1 MGPADREAILVVD
14 DHREF
19 VSALSQFL
27 EDEGHLV
34 IAAYTGEEGLT
45 ILRQTPISV
54 ALIDLVL
61 PDMRGVALMG
71 AARRLDSPP
80 EVIIMTGH
88 ATIDSAVTAVEDGAA
103 GYMVKPVDFNRLG
116 ELIGKLTER
125 RRLMRENARLSAE
138 VAERRKETDALLAV
152 SRAIS
157 STPDLQEAF
166 QRICQELVRVMG
178 ADSVSVYLH
187 QRGSDALAPFLAYQV
202 PQEQLEAVSTTPLPL
217 NEQGVALPIW
227 KERRPVYSDDVGG
240 DPRFSHLSRLSRHQS
255 GLLLPLILDDAV
267 AGAFYLFW
275 WADRRRFTARELEL
289 MEAVCASVALL
300 LRTAK
305 ATGKKLA

>member
-1 MGPADREAILVVD
+1 MGRADRETILVVD
-14 DHREF
+14 DNREF

-27 EDEGHLV
+27 EHEGYLV
-34 IAAYTGEEGLT
+34 IAAHTGEEGLR
-45 ILRQTPISV
+45 ILRQTPVSI

-71 AARRLDSPP
+71 AARQLDAPP
-80 EVIIMTGH
+80 DVIIMTGH
-88 ATIDSAVTAVEDGAA
+88 ATIDSAVTTVEDGAA
-103 GYMVKPVDFNRLG
+103 GYIVKPVDFTRLG

-138 VAERRKETDALLAV
+138 VAERRKETEALLAI

-166 QRICQELVRVMG
+166 RSTCRELVRVMG
-178 ADSVSVYLH
+178 ADTVSVYLH
-187 QRGSDALAPFLAYQV
+187 QRGSEALSPFLAYQV
-202 PQEQLEAVSTTPLPL
+202 PQDHLEAVSTTPLPL
-217 NEQGVALPIW
+217 KEHGVPLLIW
-227 KERRPVYSDDVGG
+227 KERRPVYSDDVGA

-267 AGAFYLFW
+267 AGAFYLLW
-275 WADRRRFTARELEL
+275 WTERRRFTARELEL
-289 MEAVCASVALL
+289 LEAVGAQIALL

-305 ATGKKLA
+305 ETGKKLA